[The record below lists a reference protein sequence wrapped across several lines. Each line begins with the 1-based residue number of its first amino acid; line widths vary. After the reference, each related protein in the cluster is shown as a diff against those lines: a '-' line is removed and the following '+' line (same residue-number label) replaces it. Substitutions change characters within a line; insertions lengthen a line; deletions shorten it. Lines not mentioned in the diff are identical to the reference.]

1 VQTCALPIL
10 ALPVMLL
17 ALAAGA
23 IADGL
28 DRRHVMIGAHLFML
42 LASLA
47 LAVCAWG
54 GWLTPWLLLLFTF
67 LVGCGGAFNSPA
79 WQASVGDM
87 APREHLTSAVA
98 LNSMGFNLARSVGP
112 AVGGAIV
119 AAAGAAAAFA
129 VNAVSYVP
137 LLVVLARWR
146 PYREP
151 RLLPREGLRNAM
163 AAGVRYVALSP
174 AIRTVLLRAAVFG
187 IGSVSIM
194 ALLPAVAAHAGAG
207 GPLTHGLLLGAFGL
221 GAVLGALGSAR
232 LRRLMSAEN
241 IVRVASAGF
250 ALAAVTTGYSGS
262 LPLTMAAAMLAGAG
276 WVLALSTFNV
286 SVQL

>member
-1 VQTCALPIL
+1 
-10 ALPVMLL
+10 
-17 ALAAGA
+17 
-23 IADGL
+23 
-28 DRRHVMIGAHLFML
+28 
-42 LASLA
+42 
-47 LAVCAWG
+47 
-54 GWLTPWLLLLFTF
+54 
-67 LVGCGGAFNSPA
+67 
-79 WQASVGDM
+79 
-87 APREHLTSAVA
+87 
-98 LNSMGFNLARSVGP
+98 LARSVGP

-194 ALLPAVAAHAGAG
+194 ALLPVVAAHVVSG
-207 GPLTHGLLLGAFGL
+207 GPLTYGLLLGAFGL

-286 SVQL
+286 SVQLSAPRWVMARALALYQMAAFGGMAAGSWAWGQLAEARGVEVALLAAAGVLLASAVLGLFLPVAHTAVRNLDPLRHWPAPATA